1 MIWDFRGPSAA
12 KTAKHHAQHLKEYAT
27 IEKLQQNI
35 AGSTTINE
43 MHSIAYILS
52 LIHI

>member
-27 IEKLQQNI
+27 IEKLHCLRKSQVWKKAECQF
-35 AGSTTINE
+35 GNE
-43 MHSIAYILS
+43 DRSS
-52 LIHI
+52 C